1 MNKKLD
7 LGNRNTMTGKKRY
20 IAEII
25 CLMKPE
31 LYNYYKSIYN
41 DVSKVY
47 DFIGEY
53 EDIYFKAIQSN
64 FRIIEKNYSTYIEGV
79 DIFNPDFYD
88 DKPNIKKQVATIH
101 IKKNNLDDFIISHEV
116 VNSLYSIKNIDLGD
130 DSLLK
135 NRCMASIIC
144 IVYPELM
151 NEYTR
156 TVDNDNIISIKRFI
170 NKYKNKY
177 NDIIINTISD
187 DVYGINPFGEYG
199 AILIIDRVE
208 NQIISAEIQHYDDIK
223 EITNYHI

>member
-7 LGNRNTMTGKKRY
+7 LGNKNTMTGKKRY

-31 LYNYYKSIYN
+31 L
-41 DVSKVY
+41 
-47 DFIGEY
+47 
-53 EDIYFKAIQSN
+53 
-64 FRIIEKNYSTYIEGV
+64 
-79 DIFNPDFYD
+79 YD

-116 VNSLYSIKNIDLGD
+116 VDSLYSIKNIDLGD

-177 NDIIINTISD
+177 NNIIINTISD

-208 NQIISAEIQHYDDIK
+208 NHIISAEIQHYDDIK
-223 EITNYHI
+223 EITNNLILK